1 MQTSPNTPRRFLFVL
16 TLMTSVLACGP
27 GPITVS
33 QLQMRLDDR
42 GPVVLGDGNDDLP
55 ADAFLKEQRAESA
68 TLSDFIAKHG
78 EPSAVSLDNRFLRSA
93 RLALYY
99 PSENKR
105 YLFTRWSSDW
115 DLAGTEKIQANERDA
130 IASQLAQ
137 EGGSISAPETSAL
150 PRGAELASEP
160 IALPPVATARTSA
173 SSGEQELRGRL
184 KPPQAAEEARLVR
197 LPNGDYRHRVTFRG
211 ETLRLLADWYTED
224 PKNVSAIA
232 SANRRS
238 PTSPLQLGDEIT
250 IPKRLMRNV
259 QALPEAAVS

>member
-1 MQTSPNTPRRFLFVL
+1 MKTPPNTPRSFLFVF

-42 GPVVLGDGNDDLP
+42 GPVVLGDGNADLP
-55 ADAFLKEQRAESA
+55 ADAFLQQQRAESA

-78 EPSAVSLDNRFLRSA
+78 EPSAISLDNRFLRSA
-93 RLALYY
+93 RLVLYY

-115 DLAGTEKIQANERDA
+115 DPAGAEKIQANERDA
-130 IASQLAQ
+130 ITSQMAQ
-137 EGGSISAPETSAL
+137 AGISISASETAV
-150 PRGAELASEP
+150 PARRTELASEP
-160 IALPPVATARTSA
+160 AAAPPAASARASTAP
-173 SSGEQELRGRL
+173 GEQELRGRL

-238 PTSPLQLGDEIT
+238 PTSPLRLGEEIT

>member
-1 MQTSPNTPRRFLFVL
+1 MKIPPLAPRHFLL
-16 TLMTSVLACGP
+16 IAILMTAALACGP

-42 GPVVLGDGNDDLP
+42 GPVVLGEGNEDLP
-55 ADAFLKEQRAESA
+55 ADAFLKQQRAESA

-78 EPSAVSLDNRFLRSA
+78 EPSAISLDNRFLRSA

-115 DLAGTEKIQANERDA
+115 DPAGAEKIQANERDT
-130 IASQLAQ
+130 ITSQLAQ
-137 EGGSISAPETSAL
+137 AGLSISAPETTV
-150 PRGAELASEP
+150 PVDRTELASMP
-160 IALPPVATARTSA
+160 VALPPVAAARTTESP
-173 SSGEQELRGRL
+173 GEQELRGRL

-211 ETLRLLADWYTED
+211 ETLRLIADWYTED
-224 PKNVSAIA
+224 PRNLSAIA

-238 PTSPLQLGDEIT
+238 TTTPLRLGDEIT